1 MFPKESVIVTS
12 PTRSPKSAVDV
23 DVLAAS
29 VILTFVPLLQGPV
42 FSILVP
48 FGSPVTLILLMLFLS
63 SLTLNVGLNVE
74 PLNTT
79 KFAVVFSS
87 FVNNMPSIVAIGSF
101 ASDFTTGIRISSLE
115 WSGYSIVAPT

>member
-1 MFPKESVIVTS
+1 MFPEESVIVTS
-12 PTRSPKSAVDV
+12 PTRSPKVAVSVDV
-23 DVLAAS
+23 FVAS
-29 VILTFVPLLQGPV
+29 SILTFVPLLQGPV

-48 FGSPVTLILLMLFLS
+48 FGSPVTLILSMLFLS

-79 KFAVVFSS
+79 KFAVVFTSS
-87 FVNNMPSIVAIGSF
+87 VNNIPSIVAIGLF
-101 ASDFTTGIRISSLE
+101 ASAFTTGIWISSRE

>member
-1 MFPKESVIVTS
+1 MLVG
-12 PTRSPKSAVDV
+12 
-23 DVLAAS
+23 S
-29 VILTFVPLLQGPV
+29 VILTFVPLAQEPV

-87 FVNNMPSIVAIGSF
+87 FVNNMPSIVAVGSF
-101 ASDFTTGIRISSLE
+101 ASAFTTGI
-115 WSGYSIVAPT
+115 